1 MISVAMATYNGEKHL
16 NEQIDS
22 ILNQTLKVDEIIIT
36 DDNSSDKTVDILA
49 KYARE
54 NSQIKFFV
62 NEERLGFKKNFEKA
76 ISLCSGDFI
85 ALSDQDDIWLPNH
98 IEWLS
103 NNLGT
108 KSLAVGNAELINE
121 DGSKKNISLS
131 ETEQFQYFSE
141 NSMDILEHILF
152 CVNPFQGA
160 SMFFTKKF
168 AEKLLPIPE
177 NVAFHDTW
185 FAVNAL
191 CQNGISYTFE
201 PITLYRQ
208 AASTVTKH
216 IRRSRLQHIKDR
228 IFSVFSKKTYNTT
241 RPALCAE
248 LQKKYPAETFSL
260 LDSIIKKALCY
271 HNTLGTGKRKF
282 KTSIILVK
290 DYKKIF
296 AVTNYHRCVSRL
308 LRIWGI

>member
-16 NEQIDS
+16 KEQIDS
-22 ILNQTLKVDEIIIT
+22 ILNQTIQVDEIVIT
-36 DDNSSDKTVDILA
+36 DDNSSDKTVEILSQ
-49 KYARE
+49 YAEINTR
-54 NSQIKFFV
+54 IKFFV
-62 NEERLGFKKNFEKA
+62 NAERLGFKKNFEKA
-76 ISLCSGDFI
+76 ISLCTGDFI

-121 DGSKKNISLS
+121 DGSKKNILLS

-141 NSMDILEHILF
+141 NSMDVLEHILF

-160 SMFFTKKF
+160 SMLFSKAFS
-168 AEKLLPIPE
+168 ENLLPIPE
-177 NVAFHDTW
+177 TVAFHDTW

-191 CQNGISYTFE
+191 CQNGIAYTFD

-208 AASTVTKH
+208 AESTVTKH
-216 IRRSRLQHIKDR
+216 IKRSRIQHIKDR
-228 IFSVFSKKTYNTT
+228 FVSLFSKKSYNTT
-241 RPALCAE
+241 RPALCNE
-248 LQKKYPAETFSL
+248 LQKKYPAEDFPI
-260 LDSIIKKALCY
+260 LDNIVKKALCY
-271 HNTLGTGKRKF
+271 HHTLKSRKN
-282 KTSIILVK
+282 KTKTTLILIK

-296 AVTNYHRCVSRL
+296 AVTNYKHCLSRV
-308 LRIWGI
+308 LRIWGL